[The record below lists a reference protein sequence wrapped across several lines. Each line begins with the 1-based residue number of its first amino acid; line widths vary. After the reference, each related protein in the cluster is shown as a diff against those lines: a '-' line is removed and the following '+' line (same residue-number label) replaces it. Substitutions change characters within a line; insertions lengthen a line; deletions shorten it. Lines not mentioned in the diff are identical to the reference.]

1 MRLLLTAGLCLVLAT
16 GLEVDAKCKAH
27 HTSWKVASQG
37 PLVSQPV
44 SQNPERVKVS
54 WSGLLANQRCVDW
67 YTVSYW
73 RTGIDNPDNPFQVF
87 LIVSYLDIDSHPI
100 KKVRTFTFS
109 TFTLDKR
116 KCHLSRYTQ
125 NGREGFGSMP
135 AM

>member
-1 MRLLLTAGLCLVLAT
+1 MRLLLTAGLCLVLAA

-44 SQNPERVKVS
+44 SRSPERVKVS

-73 RTGIDNPDNPFQVF
+73 RTGIDNPDNPFQV
-87 LIVSYLDIDSHPI
+87 LL
-100 KKVRTFTFS
+100 RLRS
-109 TFTLDKR
+109 TVDN
-116 KCHLSRYTQ
+116 HS
-125 NGREGFGSMP
+125 S
-135 AM
+135 